1 MYLAPLFIGELTAD
15 RPVRGPGFFMLHA
28 SADLPILGA
37 STRNIAIGHSSTNQR
52 TVGIPI
58 DFAMFFLAKE

>member
-1 MYLAPLFIGELTAD
+1 
-15 RPVRGPGFFMLHA
+15 MLHA